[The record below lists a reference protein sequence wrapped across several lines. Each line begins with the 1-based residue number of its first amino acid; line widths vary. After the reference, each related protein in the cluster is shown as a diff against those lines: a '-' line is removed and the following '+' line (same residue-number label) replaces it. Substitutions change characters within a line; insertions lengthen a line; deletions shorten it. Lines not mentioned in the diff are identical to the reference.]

1 LTKNLQT
8 ILVLGCR
15 WHVADAGRCP
25 EGQTVTSVNSE
36 TPGIFDDLSDDE
48 INAVINYTRQIVCF
62 NVRDDVSSDVGN
74 MSTIGVI
81 ELKAPIKHRA
91 IQYLD
96 AAGPAPPRNARVV
109 LYRPVHFTVYTITNT
124 RQSHCCIVRL
134 LCQMM
139 QYTILNVAEE

>member
-1 LTKNLQT
+1 
-8 ILVLGCR
+8 
-15 WHVADAGRCP
+15 
-25 EGQTVTSVNSE
+25 VTSVNSE